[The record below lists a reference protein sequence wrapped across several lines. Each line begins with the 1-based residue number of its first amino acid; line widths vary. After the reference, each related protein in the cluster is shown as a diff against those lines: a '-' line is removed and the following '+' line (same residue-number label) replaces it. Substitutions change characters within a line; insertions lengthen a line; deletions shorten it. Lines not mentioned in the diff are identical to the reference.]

1 MTKPA
6 VGDWVRTHE
15 GIGLVTLV
23 EEHHLTLPVVYGKPV
38 HVQFNGH
45 VTRYSYEDAKRV
57 SFLGFVFNGPLDY
70 KGFGQNSILMAIA
83 LHLFVAVMIV
93 ASLNGSMSPEW
104 SVFIFCFA
112 LVIVGALWYMTWRNY
127 KRKTV

>member
-6 VGDWVRTHE
+6 VGDWVRTPE

-57 SFLGFVFNGPLDY
+57 SFLGFVFNGPLGWM
-70 KGFGQNSILMAIA
+70 GFGQNSIFPAAAVHLLSALM
-83 LHLFVAVMIV
+83 FRD
-93 ASLNGSMSPEW
+93 SLSGSLSREW
-104 SVFIFCFA
+104 SIFVFMFA
-112 LVIVGALWYMTWRNY
+112 IVLVGTLWYMTWRNY